1 MARTTNAVIPVLDYK
16 PGIGDFRREI
26 LNGLARPQKTTPPK
40 YFYDEKGSS
49 LFEDICELDEYY
61 IPRKEV
67 SIMENS
73 MGEICGAIGPGAF
86 LIEYGCGNCSKTR
99 LLLDNLPDMVA
110 YVPIDIS
117 RQQLLDVSR
126 RVAADNPGLE
136 ILPVCADYSSYF
148 KLPVPR
154 RSHSR
159 NVVYFPG
166 SSFGNFHPNEGK
178 RFLDQVRQVCGP
190 GGGLLIG
197 LDLKKDPAVLHA
209 AYNDGNRVTADFN
222 LNILDRINRELA
234 GDFRREN
241 FEHYAFYNPR
251 KGRVEM
257 HLVSLCDQTAHVDGI
272 PVRFAGGESV
282 WTESSYK
289 FTLDQVE
296 ELAGR
301 SGFKVER
308 AWTDFQQWFA
318 VLYLV
323 AAS

>member
-1 MARTTNAVIPVLDYK
+1 MARTTGTTIPLLDYK
-16 PGIGDFRREI
+16 PGVGDFRREI
-26 LNGLARPQKTTPPK
+26 LNGLAKPQKTTPPK

-49 LFEDICELDEYY
+49 LFEDICRLDEYY

-73 MGEICGAIGPGAF
+73 MGEICNVIGPGAF

-99 LLLDNLPDMVA
+99 LLLDNLPDMAA

-117 RQQLLDVSR
+117 KEQLLHVSR
-126 RVAADNPGLE
+126 QVAADNHGLE
-136 ILPVCADYSSYF
+136 VLPVCADYTSYF
-148 KLPVPR
+148 RLPVPTR
-154 RSHSR
+154 VRSR
-159 NVVYFPG
+159 KVVYFPG
-166 SSFGNFHPNEGK
+166 SSFGNFHPKEGK
-178 RFLDQVRQVCGP
+178 RFLDQVLQVCGP

-197 LDLKKDPAVLHA
+197 LDLKKDPAVLHS
-209 AYNDGNRVTADFN
+209 AYNDGDRVTADFN
-222 LNILDRINRELA
+222 LNILQRINRELN
-234 GDFRREN
+234 GDFKREN

-257 HLVSLCDQTAHVDGI
+257 HLVSLADQTAYVDG
-272 PVRFAGGESV
+272 VAVCLARGESI

-289 FTLDQVE
+289 FTLSQVE
-296 ELAGR
+296 ALAGR
-301 SGFKVER
+301 SGFKLER
-308 AWTDFQQWFA
+308 YWTDFQQWFA